1 MADLELSVDRSVA
14 TVLVNRPDSLNA
26 LSASLLDELDDA
38 VTKIQDSAEIEAVIV
53 TGAGR
58 AFVAGADIDEISRLD
73 SSAGLRFCE
82 RGQAVFSRLERL
94 EKPVVGAVNGFALG
108 GGCELAMAC
117 HMRLASNRAR
127 FGQPEVK
134 LGILPGFGGT
144 QRLPRLVGRGV
155 ATQLILSG
163 AMIDAK
169 EALRIGLVN
178 EVVEPDAL
186 LERARAVLEE
196 CLANGPRAIAASLA
210 AIREGLDLPLQDALG
225 VEAKLF
231 SAACGTAEML
241 EGTAAFLE
249 KRDPEFRRG

>member
-1 MADLELSVDRSVA
+1 MAQVELASDGGIA
-14 TVLVNRPDSLNA
+14 TITLNRPDALNSLSSSV
-26 LSASLLDELDDA
+26 LGELDDVVGTVESDA
-38 VTKIQDSAEIEAVIV
+38 GVHGVIV

-58 AFVAGADIDEISRLD
+58 AFVAGADIQENSGRDAQTGLAFSR
-73 SSAGLRFCE
+73 
-82 RGQAVFSRLERL
+82 RGQGVFSRIERL
-94 EKPVVGAVNGFALG
+94 EKPVVAAVNGFALG

-117 HMRLASNRAR
+117 HMRIASSRAK

-163 AMIDAK
+163 DIIRAD

-178 EVVEPDAL
+178 EIAEPDEVL
-186 LERARAVLEE
+186 PRSRAVLESI
-196 CLANGPRAIAASLA
+196 LAMGPGAVAASLI
-210 AIREGLDLPLQDALG
+210 AIRDGLDPSLADGLEL
-225 VEAKLF
+225 EARLF
-231 SAACGTAEML
+231 AHACGTPEMK

-249 KRDPEFRRG
+249 KRDPSFSR